1 MATEPQQSERAL
13 VAQVIAGDIAAAAR
27 FLDLAA
33 PTLWSAVA
41 ALAGAG
47 RSGEA
52 AFIRVV
58 EQVQANGWR
67 RLTGFQ
73 GRSSL
78 AGFLALVARA
88 VLIEDLAEAFEGAP
102 AQAWPRFQ
110 RLFARDIRRRIARRF
125 PRADTAARDDLYQEI
140 CLKLLEDDFDRIRKF
155 HGRGNFEGFVL
166 ITVDRLLIDQ
176 LRKEARRRRLPA
188 AVEAMP
194 ALEQAVFVEVAWK
207 DAPSDPVV
215 LLARVVGAC
224 PGADLAAVRLA
235 LDQVTGPV
243 QAVRAAAAQGRS
255 VSIEDA
261 ADRGQ
266 PLTLPD
272 GALNA
277 EAAAIAHEEEAGRA
291 AIIEAIKAAAETMP
305 VDERRYLQVYFSA
318 TEALPPREIARVMG
332 RPIEEVRQIQ
342 QRVMRRVGQ
351 IAQMHP
357 MGAPK
362 IQTASV

>member
-1 MATEPQQSERAL
+1 MASEPQQSERAL
-13 VAQVIAGDIAAAAR
+13 VALVIAGDAAAAER

-41 ALAGAG
+41 TLAGAG

-52 AFIRVV
+52 AFVRVV
-58 EQVQANGWR
+58 EALKADGYH
-67 RLTGFQ
+67 RLTAFQ

-88 VLIEDLAEAFEGAP
+88 VLIEDLAEAFAHTP

-110 RLFARDIRRRIARRF
+110 RLFARDIRRRIVRRF
-125 PRADTAARDDLYQEI
+125 PRADAAARDDLYQEV

-155 HGRGNFEGFVL
+155 NGRGNFEGFVL
-166 ITVDRLLIDQ
+166 VTIDRLLIDQ

-188 AVEAMP
+188 AVEVMP
-194 ALEQAVFVEVAWK
+194 VLEQAIFMEVAWK
-207 DAPSDPVV
+207 DAPADPAA
-215 LLARVVGAC
+215 LLVRLTGGH
-224 PGADLAAVRLA
+224 PDADLAAVRVA
-235 LDQVTGPV
+235 LERVVGPV
-243 QAVRAAAAQGRS
+243 QAVRTAAAQGRS
-255 VSIEDA
+255 VSIDDA

-266 PLTLPD
+266 PLALPD

-277 EAAAIAHEEEAGRA
+277 EAAAIANEEDAARS
-291 AIIEAIKAAAETMP
+291 AIIEAIKAAAVAMP
-305 VDERRYLQVYFSA
+305 TEERRYLQIYFSA

-351 IAQMHP
+351 IAQTHRIQ
-357 MGAPK
+357 AHK